1 MPSLRKLVFA
11 SVVATVVLLFAANS
25 GWGQNVYGTIA
36 GTVSDSSGAAIANA
50 NVTLTNLDTNEKRNM
65 ETDASGNY
73 TFVNILP
80 GKYKVEAEK
89 SGFKKVVR
97 QPILVQV
104 ESGLKV
110 DLTMQVGAVTETVEV
125 SAEAP
130 LLQPE
135 TNSLGQVVEQRV
147 VTELPLNGRNP
158 LALVAMSPGV
168 VPQGQPSA
176 GNSST
181 SNPVGANPFALGDFQ
196 VGGGMSGQSQILIDG
211 APTNGAYLNVVTVI
225 PTQDAIEEFK
235 VQTNNLGPEYGRF
248 AGGVIN
254 LNTKSGTNSF
264 HGSAYNFLRNKVL
277 NANDFFANANGIERP
292 PFTQNQFGA
301 NVGGPVLKDKL
312 FFFSSYEGF
321 RQRKGSLIQTFVPTA
336 AERAGDFRV
345 VGSSNTSALLDIYTP
360 YSSSSCSGA
369 TAPTI
374 CRTQFFPQPSAGIA
388 TVPGPNGPVD
398 AFNAACTTPG
408 GCPNV
413 IPTALLDQTSLALL
427 SYFPTPTPGLA
438 NNPNGNFATAFS
450 TGGDTN
456 QYNERIDYNL
466 SEKQRIFGRYTHNYI
481 LSLPDA
487 PFSQI
492 CTDRCTET
500 TTAHQ
505 VSLGDTYSFS
515 PKTILDVHIAYTRY
529 VYLRTPLSQGIDLSK
544 FGANWKALTPE
555 MTYTHIP
562 QVCVSNSNG
571 DNHWGGGWCAQGTG
585 SGIGAWDDTL
595 SLNPMVS
602 HIMGKHNFKAG
613 FEFRLL
619 RNNYYQSNNPAG
631 LLQFNAKMTA
641 ANPANGNNAPA
652 GSTVI
657 NGTPSC
663 TTATAT
669 TPCESG
675 NGFAA
680 FLLGAGDSGS
690 FVEPARTA
698 DQNLYKAFYVGD
710 TYQLT
715 RKITLNLGV
724 RVDLQGD
731 WTERFNRIVALN
743 TTETSPLLTIDP
755 ALGSVVN
762 PATGQTFAN
771 LKGGYDLVASSRHSS
786 RSAFPSWN
794 HAEPRL
800 GISYQFDKNTVIRTG
815 YGIFYLPVDVRWNDA
830 PHNLFIN
837 SFSTPWQAVQPDGVT
852 PLNVLS
858 NPVPLGI
865 IPPFG
870 RNQALIDVQGNG
882 NEAALPNNPA
892 PYVQQWNFDIQR
904 QFPGNLL
911 FDIAYAGSKG
921 THLPM
926 HDQNLNQMPDQFLPT
941 GAACAPATSTT
952 PFCANNPGA
961 LQALTTLTKIVSNP
975 FAGNC
980 TGCTG
985 PLQSG
990 DMGTQDTVKQGQLL
1004 LPFPQFDG
1012 IAMAEPDNR
1021 DSIYHSMQLK
1031 VQKRF
1036 SAGAQV
1042 LATYTVSKLIDN
1054 TNSEINWLEASPV
1067 SWNDTNANNLRSQ
1080 RSLDAFDVPQRL
1092 VLGAVLDMPFGRGK
1106 KYGSNLNGVANKL
1119 VSGWG
1124 VDTIVTFQRGFPI
1137 IIGGCPGP
1145 LSNSNIPNVGCARPD
1160 RTAMSHNTSGSLQQ
1174 RLDQWFDTS
1183 VYTKP
1188 TDYSYGSDSRTE
1200 PNIRSDGV
1208 KNFDFAFF
1216 KNTKFG
1222 RDEKLGAE
1230 FRGEF
1235 FNGFNHPQF
1244 LPPDSNFSSSTF
1256 GRITGGSQ
1264 YNLPRTIQFALRF
1277 TF

>member
-1 MPSLRKLVFA
+1 MVFLA
-11 SVVATVVLLFAANS
+11 FMAAP

-36 GTVSDSSGAAIANA
+36 GTVTDSSGAAIADA
-50 NVTLTNLDTNEKRNM
+50 TVTLTNLGTSQKHSIQS
-65 ETDASGNY
+65 DASGNY

-80 GKYKVEAEK
+80 GRYKLEGEK
-89 SGFKKVVR
+89 SGFKKFVR
-97 QPILVQV
+97 EPILVEI

-110 DLTMQVGAVTETVEV
+110 EIIMAVGERTETVEV
-125 SAEAP
+125 RGEVP

-135 TNSLGQVVEQRV
+135 TNSLGQVVEQRH

-158 LALVAMSPGV
+158 IALVQLVPGV

-196 VGGGMSGQSQILIDG
+196 VGGGMSGTSQILIDG
-211 APTNGAYLNVVTVI
+211 TPTNGAYLNVVTVI
-225 PTQDAIEEFK
+225 PTQDALEEFK

-254 LNTKSGTNSF
+254 LSTKSGSNTL
-264 HGSAYNFLRNKVL
+264 HGTLYEFLRNKVL
-277 NANDFFANANGIERP
+277 NANDFFANQSGITRP
-292 PFTQNQFGA
+292 PFTQNQFGGNA
-301 NVGGPVLKDKL
+301 AGPILKDKL
-312 FFFSSYEGF
+312 FFFGGYEGF
-321 RQRKGSLIQTFVPTA
+321 RQRKGSIFNTWVPTA
-336 AERAGDFRV
+336 AERTGDFSQI
-345 VGSSNTSALLDIYTP
+345 GSSNTTSLLTIYDPLTSAGCSGTP
-360 YSSSSCSGA
+360 GPPPTPPPSSCR
-369 TAPTI
+369 TAFT
-374 CRTQFFPQPSAGIA
+374 G
-388 TVPGPNGPVD
+388 NK
-398 AFNAACTTPG
+398 
-408 GCPNV
+408 
-413 IPTALLDQTSLALL
+413 IPTNRIDPTAQALL
-427 SYFPTPTPGLA
+427 SYFPMPNQT
-438 NNPNGNFATAFS
+438 NNPNGNFATAYS
-450 TGGDTN
+450 TGGNVD
-456 QYNERIDYNL
+456 QYNGRIDYEL
-466 SEKQRIFGRYTHNYI
+466 STKQRIYGRYTHNHI

-492 CTDRCTET
+492 CTDRCTEDT
-500 TTAHQ
+500 RAHQ

-515 PKTILDVHIAYTRY
+515 PRTILDVHIGYTRY

-544 FGANWKALTPE
+544 FGPNWKALTPQ

-562 QVCVSNSNG
+562 QVCVSQTSG
-571 DNHWGGGWCAQGTG
+571 DDHWGGGWCAQGTG

-595 SLNPMVS
+595 SINPMVS
-602 HIMGKHNFKAG
+602 HIMGKHNLKAG
-613 FEFRLL
+613 FEFRML

-641 ANPANGNNAPA
+641 ANPSNPNNPNAGANG
-652 GSTVI
+652 ST
-657 NGTPSC
+657 
-663 TTATAT
+663 
-669 TPCESG
+669 G
-675 NGFAA
+675 NGYAS
-680 FLLGAGDSGS
+680 FLLGYGDSGS

-710 TYQLT
+710 TYQVT
-715 RKITLNLGV
+715 RKVTLNAGL
-724 RVDLQGD
+724 RVDLQGT
-731 WTERFNRIVALN
+731 WSERFNRIVALN
-743 TTETSPLLTIDP
+743 TTEASPLLTIDP
-755 ALGSVVN
+755 ALANTVN
-762 PATGQTFAN
+762 PATGQTFAS
-771 LKGGYDLVASSRHSS
+771 LKGGYDLVASGRHSS
-786 RSAFPSWN
+786 RNAFPSWN
-794 HAEPRL
+794 HVSPRL
-800 GISYQFDKNTVIRTG
+800 GVSYQFDKNTVIRTG
-815 YGIFYLPVDVRWNDA
+815 YGIFYLPVDGRWNDA

-837 SFSTPWQAVQPDGVT
+837 SFSTPWQTAQPDGVT

-858 NPVPLGI
+858 NPEPLGI

-882 NEAALPNNPA
+882 NEAPLTNDPA
-892 PYVQQWNFDIQR
+892 PYVQQWNFNIQR
-904 QFPGNLL
+904 QFPGNTL

-926 HDQNLNQMPDQFLPT
+926 HDQNLNQMPDQFLPS
-941 GAACAPATSTT
+941 GAPSA
-952 PFCANNPGA
+952 AN
-961 LQALTTLTKIVSNP
+961 TKIISDLTKIVPNP

-990 DMGTQDTVKQGQLL
+990 SMGTVSTVKQGQLL

-1042 LATYTVSKLIDN
+1042 LASYTVSKLIDN
-1054 TNSEINWLEASPV
+1054 TNSEINWLEAQPV
-1067 SWNDTNANNLRSQ
+1067 SWNDANANNLHSL
-1080 RSLDAFDVPQRL
+1080 RSLDTFDVPQRF
-1092 VLGAVLDMPFGRGK
+1092 VLASVLDMPFGRGK
-1106 KYGSNLNGVANKL
+1106 KYGNNLNGVANKL

-1124 VDTIVTFQRGFPI
+1124 LDTIITFQRGFPI

-1145 LSNSNIPNVGCARPD
+1145 LSNSGIPNAGCARPV
-1160 RTAMSHNTSGSLQQ
+1160 RTAPSHLTSGSLDQ
-1174 RLDQWFDTS
+1174 RLAHWFDTS
-1183 VYTKP
+1183 VFTQG
-1188 TDYSYGSDSRTE
+1188 TDFNYGTDSRTE
-1200 PNIRSDGV
+1200 PNIRTDGV

-1222 RDEKLGAE
+1222 PDERLGAE
-1230 FRGEF
+1230 FRAEF

-1244 LPPDSNFSSSTF
+1244 NPPNTGCCGGSSF
-1256 GRITGGSQ
+1256 GRVTGQ
-1264 YNLPRTIQFALRF
+1264 YNLPRIVQFALRF

>member
-1 MPSLRKLVFA
+1 MANLGKLALIFL
-11 SVVATVVLLFAANS
+11 VAVVVLALTPPA
-25 GWGQNVYGTIA
+25 GWGQNVYGTMA
-36 GTVSDSSGAAIANA
+36 GTVTDTSGAAVANA
-50 NVTLTNLDTNEKRNM
+50 TVTLTNLDNAQKHSI

-73 TFVNILP
+73 TFVSILP
-80 GKYKVEAEK
+80 GRYKLEGEK
-89 SGFKKVVR
+89 TGFKKFLR
-97 QPILVQV
+97 EPIEVQI
-104 ESGLKV
+104 ESGLRV
-110 DLTMQVGAVTETVEV
+110 DIALQVGAQTETVEV
-125 SAEAP
+125 TSEVP

-135 TNSLGQVVEQRV
+135 TNSLGQVVEQRT

-158 LALVAMSPGV
+158 LALVELVPGV

-196 VGGGMSGQSQILIDG
+196 VGGGMAGQSAILIDG
-211 APTNGAYLNVVTVI
+211 APTNGAYLNVVTVV
-225 PTQDAIEEFK
+225 PSQDVIEEFK

-254 LNTKSGTNSF
+254 LSTKSGSNTF
-264 HGSAYNFLRNKVL
+264 HGSGFEFLRNKVL
-277 NANDFFANANGIERP
+277 NANDFFANENGIQRP

-301 NVGGPVLKDKL
+301 NVGGPVFKDKL
-312 FFFSSYEGF
+312 FFFSAYDGF
-321 RQRKGSLIQTFVPTA
+321 RLRKGSLFQTWVPTA
-336 AERAGDFRV
+336 AERTGDFSQI
-345 VGSSNTSALLDIYTP
+345 GSSNTSSVLTIYDPTTSGVGANAGTP
-360 YSSSSCSGA
+360 CNSSN
-369 TAPTI
+369 TA
-374 CRTQFFPQPSAGIA
+374 CRT
-388 TVPGPNGPVD
+388 
-398 AFNAACTTPG
+398 AFIGNI
-408 GCPNV
+408 
-413 IPTALLDQTSLALL
+413 IPTNRIDPTAQALL
-427 SYFPTPTPGLA
+427 SYFPMPNQT

-450 TGGDTN
+450 TGGDVD

-466 SEKQRIFGRYTHNYI
+466 SEKQRIFGRYTHNHI

-505 VSLGDTYSFS
+505 VSLGDTFSFS
-515 PKTILDVHIAYTRY
+515 PKTILDMHIGYTRY

-544 FGANWKALTPE
+544 FGANWAALAPE

-562 QVCVSNSNG
+562 QVCVSNNSG
-571 DNHWGGGWCAQGTG
+571 DTHWGGGWCAQGTG

-595 SLNPMVS
+595 SIMPSVS
-602 HIMGKHNFKAG
+602 HIMGKHNLKAG

-641 ANPANGNNAPA
+641 ANPNDPSNPNAGTN
-652 GSTVI
+652 GST
-657 NGTPSC
+657 
-663 TTATAT
+663 
-669 TPCESG
+669 G
-675 NGFAA
+675 NGFAS
-680 FLLGAGDSGS
+680 FLLGYGDSGS

-715 RKITLNLGV
+715 RKLTLNLGL

-731 WTERFNRIVALN
+731 WTERFNRIVAFN
-743 TTETSPLLTIDP
+743 PTEASPLLTIDP
-755 ALGSVVN
+755 ALGSTVN
-762 PATGQTFAN
+762 PATGKTFAN
-771 LKGGYDLVASSRHSS
+771 LKGGYDLVDSSRHSS
-786 RSAFPSWN
+786 RMAFPDWN
-794 HAEPRL
+794 HVEPRL

-837 SFSTPWQAVQPDGVT
+837 SFSTPWQTAQSNGVT
-852 PLNVLS
+852 PLNPLS
-858 NPVPLGI
+858 NPEPLGI

-904 QFPGNLL
+904 QFPGNTLL
-911 FDIAYAGSKG
+911 DIAYAGSKG

-926 HDQNLNQMPDQFLPT
+926 HDQNLNQMPDQFLPS
-941 GAACAPATSTT
+941 GAPSA
-952 PFCANNPGA
+952 ANTAIINS
-961 LQALTTLTKIVSNP
+961 LTQIVPNP

-980 TGCTG
+980 AGCTG

-990 DMGTQDTVKQGQLL
+990 NMGTVATVKQGQLL

-1012 IAMAEPDNR
+1012 VSMAEPDNR

-1036 SAGAQV
+1036 SAGAQL
-1042 LATYTVSKLIDN
+1042 LATYTVSKLIDD

-1067 SWNDTNANNLRSQ
+1067 SWNDSNANNLRSQ

-1092 VLGAVLDMPFGRGK
+1092 VLGAVLDLPFGHGK
-1106 KYGSNLNGVANKL
+1106 KYASNVNGVADKL

-1124 VDTIVTFQRGFPI
+1124 IDTIITFQRGFPI

-1145 LSNSNIPNVGCARPD
+1145 QSNSGIPNAGCDRPD
-1160 RTAMSHNTSGSLQQ
+1160 RTALSHQTSGSVGQ
-1174 RLDQWFDTS
+1174 RLTEWFDTS
-1183 VYTKP
+1183 VFTKP
-1188 TDYSYGSDSRTE
+1188 TDFGYGNDSRTE
-1200 PNIRSDGV
+1200 PNIRTDGV

-1216 KNTKFG
+1216 KDTKFG
-1222 RDEKLGAE
+1222 PDQRLGAQ
-1230 FRGEF
+1230 FRAEF

-1244 LPPDSNFSSSTF
+1244 NPPDSGFGDANFGHVT
-1256 GRITGGSQ
+1256 SQ
-1264 YNLPRTIQFALRF
+1264 YNLPRLIQFALRF

>member
-1 MPSLRKLVFA
+1 MPSLRKIVFA
-11 SVVATVVLLFAANS
+11 SVVAAVALLFAVQS

-36 GTVSDSSGAAIANA
+36 GTVSDSSGAAIASA
-50 NVTLTNLDTNEKRNM
+50 NVTLTNMDTNEKHNIQ
-65 ETDASGNY
+65 TDANGYY

-89 SGFKKVVR
+89 GGFKKFVR
-97 QPILVQV
+97 QPILVEI

-110 DLTMQVGAVTETVEV
+110 DITLQVGAQTETVEV
-125 SAEAP
+125 SAEVP

-135 TNSLGQVVEQRV
+135 TNSLGQVIEQRD

-158 LALVAMSPGV
+158 LALVELVPGV

-181 SNPVGANPFALGDFQ
+181 GNPVGANPFALGDFQ
-196 VGGGMSGQSQILIDG
+196 VGGGMSGQSAILIDG

-225 PTQDAIEEFK
+225 PSQDVIEEFK

-254 LNTKSGTNSF
+254 LSTKSGSNTF
-264 HGSAYNFLRNKVL
+264 HGSGFEFLRNKVL
-277 NANDFFANANGIERP
+277 NANDFFANSASIARP

-301 NVGGPVLKDKL
+301 NVGGPVFKDKL
-312 FFFSSYEGF
+312 FFFSSYDGF
-321 RQRKGSLIQTFVPTA
+321 RLRKGNIFQTWVPTA
-336 AERAGDFRV
+336 AERGGDFSQI
-345 VGSSNTSALLDIYTP
+345 GSSNLSSALTIYDPTT
-360 YSSSSCSGA
+360 STGCSG
-369 TAPTI
+369 TGGGAPPAV
-374 CRTQFFPQPSAGIA
+374 CRT
-388 TVPGPNGPVD
+388 
-398 AFNAACTTPG
+398 AFTGNM
-408 GCPNV
+408 
-413 IPTALLDQTSLALL
+413 IPTNRIDPTAQALL
-427 SYFPTPTPGLA
+427 SYFPMPNTT

-450 TGGDTN
+450 SGGDVD

-466 SEKQRIFGRYTHNYI
+466 SEKQRIFGRYTHNHI

-492 CTDRCTET
+492 CTDRCTEDT
-500 TTAHQ
+500 KAQQ

-515 PKTILDVHIAYTRY
+515 PKTILDVHIGYTRY
-529 VYLRTPLSQGIDLSK
+529 IYIRTPLSQGIDLSK
-544 FGANWKALTPE
+544 FGANWKALAPE

-562 QVCVSNSNG
+562 QVCVSNNSG

-595 SLNPMVS
+595 SINPNVS

-641 ANPANGNNAPA
+641 ANPANGNNLPA
-652 GSTVI
+652 GTNGST
-657 NGTPSC
+657 
-663 TTATAT
+663 
-669 TPCESG
+669 G
-675 NGFAA
+675 NGYAS
-680 FLLGAGDSGS
+680 FLLGYGDSGS

-715 RKITLNLGV
+715 RKITLNLGL

-743 TTETSPLLTIDP
+743 TTEASPLLTIDP
-755 ALGSVVN
+755 ALATTVN

-800 GISYQFDKNTVIRTG
+800 GVSYQFDRNTVIRTG

-837 SFSTPWQAVQPDGVT
+837 SFSTPWQTAQPDGVT

-858 NPVPLGI
+858 NPEPLGI

-870 RNQALIDVQGNG
+870 RKQALIDVQGNG

-926 HDQNLNQMPDQFLPT
+926 HDQNLNQMPDQFLPS
-941 GAACAPATSTT
+941 GAPST
-952 PFCANNPGA
+952 ANTNIING
-961 LQALTTLTKIVSNP
+961 LTKIVPNP

-990 DMGTQDTVKQGQLL
+990 SMGTVSTVKQGQFD

-1012 IAMAEPDNR
+1012 VAMAEPDDR
-1021 DSIYHSMQLK
+1021 DSIYHSMQMK

-1036 SAGAQV
+1036 TAGAQV

-1067 SWNDTNANNLRSQ
+1067 SWNDSNANNLRSL
-1080 RSLDAFDVPQRL
+1080 RSLDTFDVPQRL
-1092 VLGAVLDMPFGRGK
+1092 VLGAVLDLPVGRGK
-1106 KYGSNLNGVANKL
+1106 KYASNVNGVMDKL

-1124 VDTIVTFQRGFPI
+1124 LDTIVTFQRGFPI

-1145 LSNSNIPNVGCARPD
+1145 LSNSGIPNAGCDRPD
-1160 RTAMSHNTSGSLQQ
+1160 RTALSHQTSGSVSQ
-1174 RLDQWFDTS
+1174 RLADWFDTT
-1183 VYTKP
+1183 VFTKP
-1188 TDYSYGSDSRTE
+1188 TTFGYGTDSRTE
-1200 PNIRSDGV
+1200 PNIRTDGI
-1208 KNFDFAFF
+1208 KNFDFSFF

-1222 RDEKLGAE
+1222 PDEKLGAE
-1230 FRGEF
+1230 FRAEF

-1244 LPPDSNFSSSTF
+1244 NPPDSGFGDSNF
-1256 GRITGGSQ
+1256 GRVTSQ
-1264 YNLPRTIQFALRF
+1264 YNLPRLVQFGLRF

>member
-1 MPSLRKLVFA
+1 MANLGKLALVFI
-11 SVVATVVLLFAANS
+11 VAVVVLALTPPA

-36 GTVSDSSGAAIANA
+36 GTVTDTSGAAVANA
-50 NVTLTNLDTNEKRNM
+50 SVTLTNLDNAQKHSI

-73 TFVNILP
+73 TFVSILP
-80 GKYKVEAEK
+80 GRYKLEGEK
-89 SGFKKVVR
+89 TGFKKFLR
-97 QPILVQV
+97 EPIEVQI
-104 ESGLKV
+104 ESGLRV
-110 DLTMQVGAVTETVEV
+110 DIALQVGAQTETVEV
-125 SAEAP
+125 TSEVP

-135 TNSLGQVVEQRV
+135 TNSLGQVVEQRT

-158 LALVAMSPGV
+158 LALVELVPGV

-196 VGGGMSGQSQILIDG
+196 VGGGMAGQSAILIDG
-211 APTNGAYLNVVTVI
+211 APTNGAYLNVVTVV
-225 PTQDAIEEFK
+225 PSQDVIEEFK

-254 LNTKSGTNSF
+254 LSTKSGSNTF
-264 HGSAYNFLRNKVL
+264 HGSGFEFLRNKVL
-277 NANDFFANANGIERP
+277 NANDFFANENGIQRP

-301 NVGGPVLKDKL
+301 NVGGPVFKDKL
-312 FFFSSYEGF
+312 FFFSAYDGF
-321 RQRKGSLIQTFVPTA
+321 RLRKGSLFQTWVPTA
-336 AERAGDFRV
+336 AERTGDFSQI
-345 VGSSNTSALLDIYTP
+345 GSSNTSSVLTIYDPTTSGVGANAGTP
-360 YSSSSCSGA
+360 CNSSN
-369 TAPTI
+369 TA
-374 CRTQFFPQPSAGIA
+374 CRT
-388 TVPGPNGPVD
+388 
-398 AFNAACTTPG
+398 AFTGNI
-408 GCPNV
+408 
-413 IPTALLDQTSLALL
+413 IPTNRIDPTAQALL
-427 SYFPTPTPGLA
+427 SYFPMPNQT

-450 TGGDTN
+450 TGGDVD

-466 SEKQRIFGRYTHNYI
+466 SEKQRIFGRYTHNHI

-505 VSLGDTYSFS
+505 VSLGDTFSFS
-515 PKTILDVHIAYTRY
+515 PKTILDMHIGYTRY

-544 FGANWKALTPE
+544 FGANWAALAPE

-562 QVCVSNSNG
+562 QVCVSNNSG
-571 DNHWGGGWCAQGTG
+571 DTHWGGGWCAQGTG

-595 SLNPMVS
+595 SVMPSVS
-602 HIMGKHNFKAG
+602 HIMGKHNLKAG

-641 ANPANGNNAPA
+641 ANPNDPSNANAGTN
-652 GSTVI
+652 GST
-657 NGTPSC
+657 
-663 TTATAT
+663 
-669 TPCESG
+669 G
-675 NGFAA
+675 NGFAS
-680 FLLGAGDSGS
+680 FLLGYGDSGS

-715 RKITLNLGV
+715 RKLTLNLGL

-731 WTERFNRIVALN
+731 WTERFNRIVAFN
-743 TTETSPLLTIDP
+743 PTEASPLLTIDP
-755 ALGSVVN
+755 ALGSTVN

-771 LKGGYDLVASSRHSS
+771 LKGGYDLVNSSRHSS
-786 RSAFPSWN
+786 RMAFPDWN
-794 HAEPRL
+794 HVEPRL

-837 SFSTPWQAVQPDGVT
+837 SFSTPWQTAQSNGVT
-852 PLNVLS
+852 PLNPLS
-858 NPVPLGI
+858 NPEPLGI

-904 QFPGNLL
+904 QFPGNTLL
-911 FDIAYAGSKG
+911 DIAYAGSKG

-926 HDQNLNQMPDQFLPT
+926 HDQNLNQMPDQFLPS
-941 GAACAPATSTT
+941 GAPSA
-952 PFCANNPGA
+952 ANTAIINS
-961 LQALTTLTKIVSNP
+961 LTQIVPNP

-980 TGCTG
+980 AGCTG

-990 DMGTQDTVKQGQLL
+990 NMGTVATVKQGQLL

-1012 IAMAEPDNR
+1012 VSMAEPDNR

-1036 SAGAQV
+1036 SGGAQL
-1042 LATYTVSKLIDN
+1042 LATYTVSKLIDD

-1067 SWNDTNANNLRSQ
+1067 SWNDSNANNLRSQ

-1092 VLGAVLDMPFGRGK
+1092 VLGAVLDLPFGHGK
-1106 KYGSNLNGVANKL
+1106 KYASNVNGVADKL

-1124 VDTIVTFQRGFPI
+1124 IDTIITFQRGFPI

-1145 LSNSNIPNVGCARPD
+1145 QSNSGIPNAGCDRPD
-1160 RTAMSHNTSGSLQQ
+1160 RTALSHQTSGSVGQ
-1174 RLDQWFDTS
+1174 RLTEWFDTS
-1183 VYTKP
+1183 VFTKP
-1188 TDYSYGSDSRTE
+1188 TDFGYGNDSRTE
-1200 PNIRSDGV
+1200 PNIRTDGV

-1216 KNTKFG
+1216 KDTKFG
-1222 RDEKLGAE
+1222 PDQRLGAQ
-1230 FRGEF
+1230 FRAEF

-1244 LPPDSNFSSSTF
+1244 NPPDSGFGDANFGHVT
-1256 GRITGGSQ
+1256 SQ
-1264 YNLPRTIQFALRF
+1264 YNLPRLIQFALRF

>member
-1 MPSLRKLVFA
+1 MPNLRKLGFA
-11 SVVATVVLLFAANS
+11 SLVGMLILAFTPKAGL
-25 GWGQNVYGTIA
+25 GQNVYGTIA
-36 GTVSDSSGAAIANA
+36 GTVNDSSGAAIADA
-50 NVTLTNLDTNEKRNM
+50 TVTLTNMGTSEKHSM
-65 ETDASGNY
+65 QSDASGNY

-80 GKYKVEAEK
+80 GRYKLEGEK
-89 SGFKKVVR
+89 GGFKKFVR
-97 QPILVQV
+97 QPILVEI

-110 DLTMQVGAVTETVEV
+110 DITLQVGAQTETVEV

-135 TNSLGQVVEQRV
+135 TNSLGQVVEQRT
-147 VTELPLNGRNP
+147 VTDLPLNGRNP
-158 LALVAMSPGV
+158 LALVELVPGV
-168 VPQGQPSA
+168 VPQGAPSA

-225 PTQDAIEEFK
+225 PSQDVIEEFK

-254 LNTKSGTNSF
+254 LSTKSGSNTF
-264 HGSAYNFLRNKVL
+264 HGSGFEFLRNKDL
-277 NANDFFANANGIERP
+277 NANDFFANATGIKRP

-301 NVGGPVLKDKL
+301 NVGGPVFKDKL
-312 FFFSSYEGF
+312 FFFSAYDGF
-321 RQRKGSLIQTFVPTA
+321 RLRKGQVFQTWVPTA
-336 AERAGDFRV
+336 QERAGDF
-345 VGSSNTSALLDIYTP
+345 
-360 YSSSSCSGA
+360 SCS
-369 TAPTI
+369 TPNSCSSHDTNVLPIYNPTTSTNCTSGNQV
-374 CRTQFFPQPSAGIA
+374 CRTQFTGNIIPQSMI
-388 TVPGPNGPVD
+388 D
-398 AFNAACTTPG
+398 
-408 GCPNV
+408 
-413 IPTALLDQTSLALL
+413 PTAQALL
-427 SYFPTPTPGLA
+427 SYFPAPTPGL
-438 NNPNGNFATAFS
+438 NSPNGNFATAFS
-450 TGGDTN
+450 SGGDVD

-466 SEKQRIFGRYTHNYI
+466 SSKQRIFGRYTHNHI

-492 CTDRCTET
+492 CTDRCTEDT
-500 TTAHQ
+500 KAQQ
-505 VSLGDTYSFS
+505 VSLGDTYAFS
-515 PKTILDVHIAYTRY
+515 PKTILDMHIGYTRY
-529 VYLRTPLSQGIDLSK
+529 IYLRTPLSQGIDMSK
-544 FGANWKALTPE
+544 FGAAWAALAPQ

-562 QVCVSNSNG
+562 QVCVGQTAG

-595 SLNPMVS
+595 SINPMVS
-602 HIMGKHNFKAG
+602 HIMGKHNLKAG
-613 FEFRLL
+613 FEFRML

-641 ANPANGNNAPA
+641 ANPN
-652 GSTVI
+652 GSTTT
-657 NGTPSC
+657 NFAAGQDATPC
-663 TTATAT
+663 PAT
-669 TPCESG
+669 TPAVPTKCGSG
-675 NGFAA
+675 NGFAS
-680 FLLGAGDSGS
+680 FLLGFGDSGS

-715 RKITLNLGV
+715 RKITLNLGL

-743 TTETSPLLTIDP
+743 TAEASPLLTIDP
-755 ALGSVVN
+755 ALATTVN
-762 PATGQTFAN
+762 PATGQTFAS

-794 HAEPRL
+794 HAEPRV

-815 YGIFYLPVDVRWNDA
+815 YGLFYLPVDVRWNDA

-837 SFSTPWQAVQPDGVT
+837 SFSTPWTTAKSDGVT
-852 PLNVLS
+852 PIDPLK
-858 NPVPLGI
+858 NPEPVTGI

-870 RNQALIDVQGNG
+870 RNQARIDVQGNG

-904 QFPGNLL
+904 QLPGNTL

-941 GAACAPATSTT
+941 GAACAAATATQ
-952 PFCANNPGA
+952 PFCFNNPPAGA
-961 LQALTTLTKIVSNP
+961 AITKLTTVVNNP

-980 TGCTG
+980 APPTVCTG

-990 DMGTQDTVKQGQLL
+990 SMGTQNTVKQGQLL

-1012 IAMAEPDNR
+1012 VAMAEPDNR

-1036 SAGAQV
+1036 TAGAQL
-1042 LATYTVSKLIDN
+1042 LATYTVSKLIDD

-1067 SWNDTNANNLRSQ
+1067 SWNDSNANNLRSQ
-1080 RSLDAFDVPQRL
+1080 RSLDTFDVPQRL
-1092 VLGAVLDMPFGRGK
+1092 VLGAVLDLPVGRGK
-1106 KYGSNLNGVANKL
+1106 KYGSNLTGAANKL

-1124 VDTIVTFQRGFPI
+1124 LDTIVTFQRGFPI

-1145 LSNSNIPNVGCARPD
+1145 LSNAGIPNTACARPD
-1160 RTAMSHNTSGSLQQ
+1160 RSAMSHNMSGSVGS
-1174 RLDQWFDTS
+1174 RLNEWFDTS
-1183 VYTKP
+1183 VFATP
-1188 TDYSYGSDSRTE
+1188 TDYSYGNDSRTE
-1200 PNIRSDGV
+1200 PNIRTDGV

-1222 RDEKLGAE
+1222 PDERLGAE
-1230 FRGEF
+1230 FRAEF

-1244 LPPDSNFSSSTF
+1244 NPPNSGFGSSNFGQVS
-1256 GRITGGSQ
+1256 GQ
-1264 YNLPRTIQFALRF
+1264 YNLPRIVQFGLRF

>member
-1 MPSLRKLVFA
+1 MANLGKLALIFLTAV
-11 SVVATVVLLFAANS
+11 VVLALTPTA
-25 GWGQNVYGTIA
+25 GWGQNVYGTMA
-36 GTVSDSSGAAIANA
+36 GTVTDTSGAAVANA
-50 NVTLTNLDTNEKRNM
+50 SVTLTNLANAEKRNM
-65 ETDASGNY
+65 ETDSSGNY

-80 GKYKVEAEK
+80 GRYKLEAEK
-89 SGFKKVVR
+89 TGFKKFVR
-97 QPILVQV
+97 EPIEVQI
-104 ESGLKV
+104 ESGLRV
-110 DLTMQVGAVTETVEV
+110 DIALQVGAQTETVEV
-125 SAEAP
+125 TGEVP

-135 TNSLGQVVEQRV
+135 TNSLGQVVEQRS

-158 LALVAMSPGV
+158 LALVELVPGV

-196 VGGGMSGQSQILIDG
+196 VGGGMAGQSAILIDG

-225 PTQDAIEEFK
+225 PSQDVIEEFK

-254 LNTKSGTNSF
+254 LSTKSGGNTF
-264 HGSAYNFLRNKVL
+264 HGSGFEFLRNKVL
-277 NANDFFANANGIERP
+277 NANDFFANENGIQRP

-301 NVGGPVLKDKL
+301 NVGGPVFKDKL
-312 FFFSSYEGF
+312 FFFSAYDGF
-321 RQRKGSLIQTFVPTA
+321 RLRKGSVFQTWVPTA
-336 AERAGDFRV
+336 AERNGDFSQT
-345 VGSSNTSALLDIYTP
+345 GSSNLTSALNIYDPNT
-360 YSSSSCSGA
+360 SANCSGA
-369 TAPTI
+369 TAKST
-374 CRTQFFPQPSAGIA
+374 CRTQFVSTDVTGS
-388 TVPGPNGPVD
+388 PN
-398 AFNAACTTPG
+398 FNAACQAAA
-408 GCPNV
+408 CLNM
-413 IPTALLDQTSLALL
+413 IPTARLDPTALALL
-427 SYFPTPTPGLA
+427 SYFPMPNA
-438 NNPNGNFATAFS
+438 NNANGNFATAFS
-450 TGGDTN
+450 SGGDVD

-466 SEKQRIFGRYTHNYI
+466 SAKQRIFGRYTHNHI

-505 VSLGDTYSFS
+505 VSLGDTYAFS
-515 PKTILDVHIAYTRY
+515 PKTILDMHIGYTRY

-544 FGANWKALTPE
+544 FGPNWKALTPE

-562 QVCVSNSNG
+562 QVCVSDNAG

-595 SLNPMVS
+595 SINPTVS
-602 HIMGKHNFKAG
+602 HIMGKHNLKAG
-613 FEFRLL
+613 FEFRML

-641 ANPANGNNAPA
+641 ANPVFSSNPNAGTN
-652 GSTVI
+652 GST
-657 NGTPSC
+657 
-663 TTATAT
+663 
-669 TPCESG
+669 G
-675 NGFAA
+675 NGFAS
-680 FLLGAGDSGS
+680 FLLGYGDSGS

-715 RKITLNLGV
+715 RKITLNLGL

-731 WTERFNRIVALN
+731 WTERFNRIVAFN
-743 TTETSPLLTIDP
+743 PTEASPLLTIDP
-755 ALGSVVN
+755 ALGTTVN
-762 PATGQTFAN
+762 PATGKTFAN
-771 LKGGYDLVASSRHSS
+771 LKGGYDLVDSSRHSS
-786 RSAFPSWN
+786 RMAFPDWN
-794 HAEPRL
+794 HVEPRL

-837 SFSTPWQAVQPDGVT
+837 SFSTPWQTAGTDGVT
-852 PLNVLS
+852 PLNPLS
-858 NPVPLGI
+858 NPEPLGI

-870 RNQALIDVQGNG
+870 RSQALIDVQGNG

-904 QFPGNLL
+904 QFPHELL
-911 FDIAYAGSKG
+911 VDIAYAGSKG

-941 GAACAPATSTT
+941 GPACVPAGGQ
-952 PFCANNPGA
+952 PCPNNPA
-961 LQALTTLTKIVSNP
+961 AFAVLTQLTQTVPNP

-985 PLQSG
+985 PLVSG
-990 DMGTQDTVKQGQLL
+990 NMGTQNTVKQGQLL

-1012 IAMAEPDNR
+1012 VSMAEPDNR

-1036 SAGAQV
+1036 GAGAQV
-1042 LATYTVSKLIDN
+1042 LASYTVSKLIDD

-1067 SWNDTNANNLRSQ
+1067 SWNDSNANNLRSQ
-1080 RSLDAFDVPQRL
+1080 RSLDTFDVPQRL
-1092 VLGAVLDMPFGRGK
+1092 VLAAVLDLPFGHGK
-1106 KYGSNLNGVANKL
+1106 KYANNLNGVADKL

-1124 VDTIVTFQRGFPI
+1124 MDTIVTFQRGFPI

-1145 LSNSNIPNVGCARPD
+1145 LSNSGIPNAGCDRPD
-1160 RTAMSHNTSGSLQQ
+1160 RTALSHQTSGSVGQ
-1174 RLDQWFDTS
+1174 RLTEWFDTS
-1183 VYTKP
+1183 VFTKP
-1188 TDYSYGSDSRTE
+1188 TDFGYGNDSRTE
-1200 PNIRSDGV
+1200 PNIRTDGV

-1216 KNTKFG
+1216 KDTKFG
-1222 RDEKLGAE
+1222 PDQRLGAQ
-1230 FRGEF
+1230 FRAEF

-1244 LPPDSNFSSSTF
+1244 NPPDSNFGDSNF
-1256 GRITGGSQ
+1256 GHVTSQ
-1264 YNLPRTIQFALRF
+1264 YNLPRLIQFALRF

>member
-11 SVVATVVLLFAANS
+11 SLVATVLLLLAANS

-36 GTVSDSSGAAIANA
+36 GTVSDSSGAAIADA
-50 NVTLTNLDTNEKRNM
+50 TVTLTNMDTNEKHNM
-65 ETDASGNY
+65 TTDASGNY

-97 QPILVQV
+97 QPILVQI
-104 ESGLKV
+104 ESGLRV

-135 TNSLGQVVEQRV
+135 TNSLGQVVEQRT

-158 LALVAMSPGV
+158 LALVALVPGV

-176 GNSST
+176 GNSSMG
-181 SNPVGANPFALGDFQ
+181 NPVGANPFALGDFQ
-196 VGGGMSGQSQILIDG
+196 VGGGMSGQSAILIDG

-225 PTQDAIEEFK
+225 PSQDVIEEFK

-254 LNTKSGTNSF
+254 LSTKSGTNSF
-264 HGSAYNFLRNKVL
+264 HGSGFEFLRNKVL
-277 NANDFFANANGIERP
+277 NANDFFANESGIARP

-301 NVGGPVLKDKL
+301 NVGGPIFKDKL
-312 FFFSSYEGF
+312 FFFSAYDGF
-321 RQRKGSLIQTFVPTA
+321 RLRKGNIFQTWVPTA
-336 AERAGDFRV
+336 AERGGDFSQI
-345 VGSSNTSALLDIYTP
+345 GSSNLSSALTIYDPTTSGVGVNAGTP
-360 YSSSSCSGA
+360 CDAAHAACRTAFTGNIIPTNRIDA
-369 TAPTI
+369 TA
-374 CRTQFFPQPSAGIA
+374 Q
-388 TVPGPNGPVD
+388 
-398 AFNAACTTPG
+398 
-408 GCPNV
+408 
-413 IPTALLDQTSLALL
+413 ALL
-427 SYFPTPTPGLA
+427 SYFPMPNQT

-450 TGGDTN
+450 SGGDVD
-456 QYNERIDYNL
+456 QYNERIDYTL
-466 SEKQRIFGRYTHNYI
+466 SEKQRIYGRYTHNHI

-492 CTDRCTET
+492 CTDRCTEDT
-500 TTAHQ
+500 KAQ
-505 VSLGDTYSFS
+505 QISLGDTYSFS
-515 PKTILDVHIAYTRY
+515 PKTILDVHIGYTRY
-529 VYLRTPLSQGIDLSK
+529 IYLRTPLSQGIDLSK
-544 FGANWKALTPE
+544 FGANWAALAPE

-562 QVCVSNSNG
+562 QVCVSNNSG

-595 SLNPMVS
+595 SINPMVS
-602 HIMGKHNFKAG
+602 HIMGKHNLKAG
-613 FEFRLL
+613 FEFRML

-641 ANPANGNNAPA
+641 ANPNDPNNTAAGNN
-652 GSTVI
+652 GST
-657 NGTPSC
+657 
-663 TTATAT
+663 
-669 TPCESG
+669 G
-675 NGFAA
+675 NGFAS
-680 FLLGAGDSGS
+680 FLLGYGDSGS

-715 RKITLNLGV
+715 RKITLNLGM

-731 WTERFNRIVALN
+731 WTERFNRIVAFN
-743 TTETSPLLTIDP
+743 PTEASPLLTLDP
-755 ALGSVVN
+755 ALGSTVN

-771 LKGGYDLVASSRHSS
+771 LKGGYDLVASSRHAS
-786 RSAFPSWN
+786 RMAFPDWN
-794 HAEPRL
+794 HVEPRV

-837 SFSTPWQAVQPDGVT
+837 SFSTPWQTAKTDGVT
-852 PLNVLS
+852 PLNALS
-858 NPVPLGI
+858 NPEPLGI

-926 HDQNLNQMPDQFLPT
+926 HDQNLNQMPDQFLPS
-941 GAACAPATSTT
+941 GAPST
-952 PFCANNPGA
+952 ANTAIINN
-961 LQALTTLTKIVSNP
+961 LTKIVPNP

-980 TGCTG
+980 PTGTVPACTG

-990 DMGTQDTVKQGQLL
+990 SMGTVNTVKQGQLL

-1012 IAMAEPDNR
+1012 VAMAEPDNR
-1021 DSIYHSMQLK
+1021 DSIYHSMQMK

-1036 SAGAQV
+1036 AAGAQL

-1067 SWNDTNANNLRSQ
+1067 SWNDSNANNLRSQ
-1080 RSLDAFDVPQRL
+1080 RSLDTFDVPQRL
-1092 VLGAVLDMPFGRGK
+1092 VLGAVLDLPFGRGK
-1106 KYGSNLNGVANKL
+1106 KYASNVSGVADKL
-1119 VSGWG
+1119 ISGWG
-1124 VDTIVTFQRGFPI
+1124 IDTIVTFQRGFPI

-1145 LSNSNIPNVGCARPD
+1145 LSNSGIPNTGCARPN
-1160 RTAMSHNTSGSLQQ
+1160 RTALSHNMSGSVDQ
-1174 RLDQWFDTS
+1174 RLTEWFDTS
-1183 VYTKP
+1183 VFTKP
-1188 TDYSYGSDSRTE
+1188 TDFSYGNDSRTE
-1200 PNIRSDGV
+1200 PNIRTDGV

-1216 KNTKFG
+1216 KDTKFG
-1222 RDEKLGAE
+1222 PDQRLGAQ
-1230 FRGEF
+1230 FRAEF

-1244 LPPDSNFSSSTF
+1244 NPPDSGFGDSNF
-1256 GRITGGSQ
+1256 GRVSAQ
-1264 YNLPRTIQFALRF
+1264 YNLPRLVQFGLRF